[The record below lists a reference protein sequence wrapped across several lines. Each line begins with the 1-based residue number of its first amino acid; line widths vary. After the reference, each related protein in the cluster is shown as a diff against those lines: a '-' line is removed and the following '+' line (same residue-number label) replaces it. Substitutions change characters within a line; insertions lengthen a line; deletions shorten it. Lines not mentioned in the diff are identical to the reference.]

1 MIPLNRIKEDDNA
14 IKAFE
19 KEDWDIIARLAR
31 NVNVKIEVQSK
42 ETRVL
47 KKKIQVVKRIL
58 ETHLKDDRGREVLI
72 EKGALIGIYNLI
84 KELEEHNKREENV
97 LDEMIGFLSLL
108 LSRFNK
114 EPLKFQKNDRVKG
127 DIEEFKNMK
136 DVVED

>member
-1 MIPLNRIKEDDNA
+1 MIPLSRIKEDDDA

-19 KEDWDIIARLAR
+19 KEDWDTIARLAR
-31 NVNVKIEVQSK
+31 NVNVKIEVHSK

-58 ETHLKDDRGREVLI
+58 ETHLKEDKGREVLI
-72 EKGALIGIYNLI
+72 ERGALVGIYNLI
-84 KELEEHNKREENV
+84 KELEEHNKKEEHV

-114 EPLKFQKNDRVKG
+114 EPLKFQKNENAKG
-127 DIEEFKNMK
+127 NIEEFKHMK

>member
-1 MIPLNRIKEDDNA
+1 MIPLSRIKEDDDA

-19 KEDWDIIARLAR
+19 KEDWDTIARLAR
-31 NVNVKIEVQSK
+31 NVNVKIEVHSK

-47 KKKIQVVKRIL
+47 KKKIQIVRHIL
-58 ETHLKDDRGREVLI
+58 ETHLRKKKGREVLI
-72 EKGALIGIYNLI
+72 ERGALIGIYNLI
-84 KELEEHNKREENV
+84 KELEEHNKKEEHV

-114 EPLKFQKNDRVKG
+114 EPLKFQKNENAKG
-127 DIEEFKNMK
+127 NIEEFKHMK